1 MSKHWVTMFGSAEG
15 MVQQRSSEWIA
26 DMIQFM
32 VDLNQELTAS
42 GELVFAE
49 GLEDPSSGRVVDGSS
64 GSVVV
69 TDGPYAEAKES
80 VIGFWVLDV
89 ADDARLLEIVS
100 RIAAKIE
107 GPLEVR
113 AVGQEPEL

>member
-1 MSKHWVTMFGSAEG
+1 MAKHWVTMFGSAEE
-15 MVQQRSSEWIA
+15 MMQQRSSEWIA
-26 DMIQFM
+26 DMIRFM
-32 VDLNQELTAS
+32 TDLNEELKAS

-49 GLEDPSSGRVVDGSS
+49 GLEDPRPPGSS
-64 GSVVV
+64 TARPARSSSPTGRTPSRRQ
-69 TDGPYAEAKES
+69 S
-80 VIGFWVLDV
+80 VIGFWVLDT
-89 ADDARLLEIVS
+89 ADDQRLLEIVG